1 MSQLSEP
8 GSPQHTIQ
16 RSGMIIAVIVPLL
29 GTIVAIILLWNRM
42 VGWSDIAI
50 LLTMYVINTIGI
62 TVGFHRLLTHR
73 SFETPPVIRFILLAS
88 GSLGLQGDPLFWAS
102 THLQHHAH
110 SDEDDDPHSPLHS
123 LFHAHLG
130 WLLAGFNPQIDTYGR
145 WLQQDRMVMFFHRTY
160 PLWIVLSFAIPF
172 LLGGWTGLLWG
183 GLVRIF
189 LTHHVTWSVNSICH
203 TFGQRDF
210 DTRDQ
215 SRNQWLVGLLS
226 MGEGWHNNHH
236 AFPRSAF
243 HGLRW
248 WQIDVS
254 AYFIMALER
263 LGLARKVYRVSP
275 EQFAARRRPAQR
287 SVLPEA
293 TGTTE

>member
-1 MSQLSEP
+1 
-8 GSPQHTIQ
+8 
-16 RSGMIIAVIVPLL
+16 MIVAVIAPLI
-29 GTIVAIILLWNRM
+29 GTVVAILLLWNRM
-42 VGWSDIAI
+42 VDWSDIAI
-50 LLTMYVINTIGI
+50 LLVMYIINTIGI

-73 SFETPPVIRFILLAS
+73 SFETHPIIRFVLLAS

-130 WLLAGFNPQIDTYGR
+130 WLLAGFYPDTETYGR
-145 WLQQDRMVMFFHRTY
+145 WLKKDRMVMFFHRTY

-183 GLVRIF
+183 GLVRVF

-203 TFGQRDF
+203 TFGRRDF
-210 DTRDQ
+210 ETRDK
-215 SRNQWLVGLLS
+215 SRNQWVVGLLA

-254 AYFIMALER
+254 AYLIMALEK
-263 LGLARKVYRVSP
+263 LGLARNVWRVSP
-275 EQFAARRRPAQR
+275 EQFAARRRGSQR
-287 SVLPEA
+287 PVLQEGTA
-293 TGTTE
+293 TTE